1 MINKAQ
7 TSHLDSLGSFLA
19 MEIFSR
25 AQELEAQ
32 GRDIIHLEFGEP
44 DFSAPA
50 DAVESVRKSMEINT
64 AGYTF
69 SQGLEGL
76 RIEIANKYSL
86 DYGVK
91 ILPEQVLVSN
101 GSSLLLYFAI
111 RILAPPG
118 SHVILTDPCYAC
130 YENVVR
136 LAGAEPVMIKL
147 RHEDGFQLNVDDLKK
162 RVTPKT
168 RAMLINSPMNPTGV
182 VFSSEVMT
190 ALAELDIPV
199 ISDEIYADLSFEDPP
214 CSFLSYSP
222 QTVAIHGFSKSYAMT
237 GWRLGYMIT
246 PLEWMSAAD
255 RLHQNLMISATE
267 FVQEAGIWVLQKRK
281 AYRESMKT
289 EFNRRRLFVLERMRE
304 LGMDLGYTPTGA
316 FYVLYKYRDSGKSS
330 LDLCHEV
337 LEKTGVAIA
346 PGSDFGHAAEGFV
359 RISYAQ
365 SMENIDRALIK
376 LAECKL
382 LTS

>member
-1 MINKAQ
+1 MISTSQ
-7 TSHLDSLGSFLA
+7 TSHLDSIDSFLA
-19 MEIFSR
+19 MEVFTK
-25 AQELEAQ
+25 AQALEAQ

-44 DFSAPA
+44 DFTAPPVA
-50 DAVESVRKSMEINT
+50 AESVKKSMEINE

-69 SQGLEGL
+69 SQGLEEL
-76 RIEIANKYSL
+76 RIEIAKKYANE
-86 DYGVK
+86 YEVK

-101 GSSLLLYFAI
+101 GSSLLLYLAI

-118 SHVILTDPCYAC
+118 SQVILTDPCYAC

-182 VFSSEVMT
+182 VFSSEVMK
-190 ALAELDIPV
+190 ALAELDIPI

-246 PLEWMSAAD
+246 PMEWMSAAD
-255 RLHQNLMISATE
+255 RLHQNLMISTTE
-267 FVQEAGIWVLQKRK
+267 FVQEAGISVLRTSA
-281 AYRESMKT
+281 AYCESMKT

-346 PGSDFGHAAEGFV
+346 PGRDFGLGAEGFV

-365 SMENIDRALIK
+365 SMEDLDRALNL
-376 LAECKL
+376 LAESML
-382 LTS
+382 L

>member
-1 MINKAQ
+1 MISTSQ
-7 TSHLDSLGSFLA
+7 TSHLDSIDSFLA
-19 MEIFSR
+19 MEIFAK
-25 AQELEAQ
+25 AQALEAQ

-44 DFSAPA
+44 DFTAPSAA
-50 DAVESVRKSMEINT
+50 TESVKKSMKIND

-69 SQGLEGL
+69 SQGLEEL
-76 RIEIANKYSL
+76 RNEIVKKYAN

-101 GSSLLLYFAI
+101 GSSLLLYLAI

-118 SHVILTDPCYAC
+118 SQVILTDPCYAC

-136 LAGAEPVMIKL
+136 LAGSEPVMVKL

-168 RAMLINSPMNPTGV
+168 RAILINSPMNPTGV
-182 VFSSEVMT
+182 VFSSEVMK
-190 ALAELDIPV
+190 AIAELDIPV

-267 FVQEAGIWVLQKRK
+267 FVQEAGISVLRK
-281 AYRESMKT
+281 SVAYCESMKT
-289 EFNRRRLFVLERMRE
+289 EFNRRRLFVLDRMHE

-346 PGSDFGHAAEGFV
+346 PGRDFGLGAEGFV

-365 SMENIDRALIK
+365 SMENLDRSLNL
-376 LAECKL
+376 LAESML
-382 LTS
+382 L

>member
-1 MINKAQ
+1 MISTSQ
-7 TSHLDSLGSFLA
+7 TSHLDSIDSFLA
-19 MEIFSR
+19 MEVFAK
-25 AQELEAQ
+25 AQALEAQ

-44 DFSAPA
+44 DFTAPSAA
-50 DAVESVRKSMEINT
+50 AESVKKSMEIND

-69 SQGLEGL
+69 SQGLEEL
-76 RIEIANKYSL
+76 RIEIAKKYAN

-101 GSSLLLYFAI
+101 GSSLLLYLAI

-118 SHVILTDPCYAC
+118 SQVILTDPCYAC

-168 RAMLINSPMNPTGV
+168 KAMLINSPMNPTGV
-182 VFSSEVMT
+182 VFSSEVMK
-190 ALAELDIPV
+190 ALAELDIPI

-255 RLHQNLMISATE
+255 RLHQNLMISATD
-267 FVQEAGIWVLQKRK
+267 FVQEAGISVMRK
-281 AYRESMKT
+281 SAAYCESMKT

-316 FYVLYKYRDSGKSS
+316 FYVLYKYRDSRKSS

-346 PGSDFGHAAEGFV
+346 PGRDFGLGAEGFV

-365 SMENIDRALIK
+365 SMENLDRALNL
-376 LAECKL
+376 LAESML
-382 LTS
+382 L

>member
-1 MINKAQ
+1 MISTSQ
-7 TSHLDSLGSFLA
+7 TSHLDSIDSFLA
-19 MEIFSR
+19 MEVF
-25 AQELEAQ
+25 AKAKALEAQ

-44 DFSAPA
+44 DFTAPSAA
-50 DAVESVRKSMEINT
+50 AESVKKSMEIND

-69 SQGLEGL
+69 SQGLEEL
-76 RIEIANKYSL
+76 RIEIAKKYAN

-101 GSSLLLYFAI
+101 GSSLLLYLAI

-118 SHVILTDPCYAC
+118 SQVILTDPCYAC

-147 RHEDGFQLNVDDLKK
+147 RHEDGFQLNVDDLKT

-190 ALAELDIPV
+190 ALAELDIPI

-267 FVQEAGIWVLQKRK
+267 FLQEAGIWVLQKSK
-281 AYRESMKT
+281 AYCESMKT

-346 PGSDFGHAAEGFV
+346 PGRDFGLGAEGFV

-365 SMENIDRALIK
+365 SMENLDRALNL
-376 LAECKL
+376 LAESML
-382 LTS
+382 L

>member
-1 MINKAQ
+1 MISTAQ
-7 TSHLDSLGSFLA
+7 TSHLDSVGSFLA

-25 AQELEAQ
+25 AHELEAQ

-44 DFSAPA
+44 DFSAPPA
-50 DAVESVRKSMEINT
+50 AAESVRKSMGKNS

-76 RIEIANKYSL
+76 RNEIIKKYES

-91 ILPEQVLVSN
+91 IKPEQVLITN
-101 GSSLLLYFAI
+101 GSSLLLYLAI
-111 RILAPPG
+111 RMLAPPG
-118 SHVILTDPCYAC
+118 SQVILTDPCYAC

-147 RHEDGFQLNVDDLKK
+147 LHEDSFQLNVDELKK
-162 RVTPKT
+162 RVTAKT
-168 RAMLINSPMNPTGV
+168 RAILINSPMNPTGI
-182 VFSSEVMT
+182 VFSPEVLQS
-190 ALAELDIPV
+190 LADLDIPI
-199 ISDEIYADLSFEDPP
+199 ISDEIYADLSFEDSPR
-214 CSFLSYSP
+214 SFLSFSA
-222 QTVAIHGFSKSYAMT
+222 QTIAINGFSKYFAMT

-246 PLEWMSAAD
+246 PQEWMSAAD

-267 FVQEAGIWVLQKRK
+267 FVQEAGISVLQKSK
-281 AYRESMKT
+281 SYCEEMKT

-304 LGMDLGYTPTGA
+304 LGLDPGYKPDGA
-316 FYVLYKYRDSGKSS
+316 FYVFYRYPDSTKSS
-330 LDLCHEV
+330 LELCHEV

-346 PGSDFGHAAEGFV
+346 PGRDFGAMGEGYI
-359 RISYAQ
+359 RLSYAQ

-376 LAECKL
+376 LEECKL

>member
-1 MINKAQ
+1 MISTSQ
-7 TSHLDSLGSFLA
+7 TSHLDSIDSFLA
-19 MEIFSR
+19 MEIFAK
-25 AQELEAQ
+25 AQALEAQ

-44 DFSAPA
+44 DFTAPSAA
-50 DAVESVRKSMEINT
+50 TESVKKSMKIND

-69 SQGLEGL
+69 SQGLEEL
-76 RIEIANKYSL
+76 RNEIVKKYAN

-101 GSSLLLYFAI
+101 GSSLLLYLAI

-118 SHVILTDPCYAC
+118 SQVILTDPCYAC

-136 LAGAEPVMIKL
+136 LAGSEPVMVKL

-168 RAMLINSPMNPTGV
+168 RAILINSPMNPTGV
-182 VFSSEVMT
+182 VFSSEVMK
-190 ALAELDIPV
+190 AIAELDIPV

-267 FVQEAGIWVLQKRK
+267 FVQEAGISVLRK
-281 AYRESMKT
+281 SVAYCESMKT
-289 EFNRRRLFVLERMRE
+289 EFNRRRLFVLDRMHE

-316 FYVLYKYRDSGKSS
+316 FYVLYKYRDSAKSS

-346 PGSDFGHAAEGFV
+346 PGRDFGLGAEGFV

-365 SMENIDRALIK
+365 SMENLDRSLNL
-376 LAECKL
+376 LAESML
-382 LTS
+382 L

>member
-1 MINKAQ
+1 MISTSQ
-7 TSHLDSLGSFLA
+7 TSHLDSIDSFLA
-19 MEIFSR
+19 MEVFAK
-25 AQELEAQ
+25 AQALEAQ

-44 DFSAPA
+44 DFTAPPTA
-50 DAVESVRKSMEINT
+50 AESVKKSMEIND

-69 SQGLEGL
+69 SQGLEEL
-76 RIEIANKYSL
+76 RIDIAKKYAN

-101 GSSLLLYFAI
+101 GSSLLLYLAI

-118 SHVILTDPCYAC
+118 SQVILTDPCYAC

-147 RHEDGFQLNVDDLKK
+147 RHEDGFQLNVDDVKK

-190 ALAELDIPV
+190 ALAELDIPI

-267 FVQEAGIWVLQKRK
+267 FVQEAGISVLRK
-281 AYRESMKT
+281 SAAYCESMKT

-346 PGSDFGHAAEGFV
+346 PGRDFGLGAEGFV

-365 SMENIDRALIK
+365 SMEDLDRALNL
-376 LAECKL
+376 LAESML
-382 LTS
+382 L

>member
-101 GSSLLLYFAI
+101 GSSLLLNFAI

-147 RHEDGFQLNVDDLKK
+147 RQEDGFQLNVDDLKK
-162 RVTPKT
+162 RVTSKT
-168 RAMLINSPMNPTGV
+168 RAILINSPMNPTGV

-190 ALAELDIPV
+190 ALADLDIPV

-214 CSFLSYSP
+214 SSFLSFST

-246 PLEWMSAAD
+246 PLEWMPAAD
-255 RLHQNLMISATE
+255 RLHQNLMISATQ
-267 FVQEAGIWVLQKRK
+267 FIQEAGISVLRK
-281 AYRESMKT
+281 SAAYCEEMKK
-289 EFNRRRLFVLERMRE
+289 EFNLRRLFVLERMRE

-330 LDLCHEV
+330 LELCHEV

-346 PGSDFGHAAEGFV
+346 PGSDFGLAAEGFV

>member
-1 MINKAQ
+1 MISTSQ
-7 TSHLDSLGSFLA
+7 TSHLDSIDSFLA
-19 MEIFSR
+19 MEIFAK
-25 AQELEAQ
+25 AQALEAQ

-44 DFSAPA
+44 DFTAPPA
-50 DAVESVRKSMEINT
+50 ATESVKKSMKIND

-69 SQGLEGL
+69 SQGLEEL
-76 RIEIANKYSL
+76 RNEIVKKYAN

-101 GSSLLLYFAI
+101 GSSLLLYLAI

-118 SHVILTDPCYAC
+118 SQVILTDPCYAC

-136 LAGAEPVMIKL
+136 LAGSEPVMVKL

-168 RAMLINSPMNPTGV
+168 RAILINSPMNPTGV
-182 VFSSEVMT
+182 VFSSEVMK
-190 ALAELDIPV
+190 AIAELDIPV

-267 FVQEAGIWVLQKRK
+267 FVQEAGISVLRK
-281 AYRESMKT
+281 SVAYCESMKT
-289 EFNRRRLFVLERMRE
+289 EFNRRRLFVLDRMHE

-316 FYVLYKYRDSGKSS
+316 FYVLYKYRDSGKFS

-346 PGSDFGHAAEGFV
+346 PGRDFGLGAEGFV

-365 SMENIDRALIK
+365 SMENLDRSLNL
-376 LAECKL
+376 LAESML
-382 LTS
+382 L

>member
-1 MINKAQ
+1 MISTSQ
-7 TSHLDSLGSFLA
+7 TSHLDSIDSFLA
-19 MEIFSR
+19 MEVFAK
-25 AQELEAQ
+25 AQALEAQ

-44 DFSAPA
+44 DFTAPSAA
-50 DAVESVRKSMEINT
+50 TESVKKSMKIND

-69 SQGLEGL
+69 SQGLEEL
-76 RIEIANKYSL
+76 RNEIVKKYAN

-101 GSSLLLYFAI
+101 GSSLLLYLAI

-118 SHVILTDPCYAC
+118 SQVILTDPCYAC

-136 LAGAEPVMIKL
+136 LAGSEPVMVKL

-168 RAMLINSPMNPTGV
+168 RAILINSPMNPTGV
-182 VFSSEVMT
+182 VFSSEVMK
-190 ALAELDIPV
+190 AIAELDIPV

-267 FVQEAGIWVLQKRK
+267 FVQEAGISVLRK
-281 AYRESMKT
+281 SVAYCESMKT
-289 EFNRRRLFVLERMRE
+289 EFNRRRLFVLDRMHE

-316 FYVLYKYRDSGKSS
+316 FYVLYKYRDSEKFS

-346 PGSDFGHAAEGFV
+346 PGRDFGLGAEGFV

-365 SMENIDRALIK
+365 SMEDLDRSLNL
-376 LAECKL
+376 LAESML
-382 LTS
+382 L

>member
-1 MINKAQ
+1 MISTSQ
-7 TSHLDSLGSFLA
+7 TSHLDSIDSFLA
-19 MEIFSR
+19 MEIFAK
-25 AQELEAQ
+25 AQALEAQ

-44 DFSAPA
+44 DFTAPSAA
-50 DAVESVRKSMEINT
+50 TESVKKSMKIND

-69 SQGLEGL
+69 SQGLEEL
-76 RIEIANKYSL
+76 RNEIVKKYAN

-101 GSSLLLYFAI
+101 GSSLLLYLAI

-118 SHVILTDPCYAC
+118 SQVILTDPCYAC

-136 LAGAEPVMIKL
+136 LAGSEPVMVKL

-168 RAMLINSPMNPTGV
+168 RAILINSPMNPTGV
-182 VFSSEVMT
+182 VFSSEVMK
-190 ALAELDIPV
+190 AIAELDIPV

-267 FVQEAGIWVLQKRK
+267 FVQEAGISVLRK
-281 AYRESMKT
+281 SVAYCESMKT
-289 EFNRRRLFVLERMRE
+289 EFNRRRLFVLDRMHE

-316 FYVLYKYRDSGKSS
+316 FYVLYKYRDSEKFS

-346 PGSDFGHAAEGFV
+346 PGRDFGLGAEGFV

-365 SMENIDRALIK
+365 SMEDLDRALNL
-376 LAECKL
+376 LAESML
-382 LTS
+382 L

>member
-1 MINKAQ
+1 MISTSQ
-7 TSHLDSLGSFLA
+7 TSHLDSIDSFLA
-19 MEIFSR
+19 MEVFAK
-25 AQELEAQ
+25 AQALEAQ

-44 DFSAPA
+44 DFTAPSAA
-50 DAVESVRKSMEINT
+50 TESVKKSMEIND

-69 SQGLEGL
+69 SQGLEEL
-76 RIEIANKYSL
+76 RNEIVKKYAN

-101 GSSLLLYFAI
+101 GSSLLLYLAI

-118 SHVILTDPCYAC
+118 SQVILTDPCYAC

-136 LAGAEPVMIKL
+136 LAGSEPVMVKL

-168 RAMLINSPMNPTGV
+168 RAILINSPMNPTGV
-182 VFSSEVMT
+182 VFSSEVMK
-190 ALAELDIPV
+190 AIAELDIPV

-267 FVQEAGIWVLQKRK
+267 FVQEAGISVLRK
-281 AYRESMKT
+281 SVAYCESMKT
-289 EFNRRRLFVLERMRE
+289 EFNRRRLFVLDRMHE

-316 FYVLYKYRDSGKSS
+316 FYVLYKYRDSEKFS

-346 PGSDFGHAAEGFV
+346 PGRDFGLGAEGFV

-365 SMENIDRALIK
+365 SMEDLDRSLNL
-376 LAECKL
+376 LAESML
-382 LTS
+382 L

>member
-1 MINKAQ
+1 MISTAQ
-7 TSHLDSLGSFLA
+7 TSHLDSVGSFLA

-25 AQELEAQ
+25 AHELEDQ
-32 GRDIIHLEFGEP
+32 GRDIVHLEFGEP
-44 DFSAPA
+44 DFSAPPA
-50 DAVESVRKSMEINT
+50 AAESVRKSMGKNS

-76 RIEIANKYSL
+76 RNEITKKYER

-91 ILPEQVLVSN
+91 IKPEQVLITN
-101 GSSLLLYFAI
+101 GSSLLLYLAI
-111 RILAPPG
+111 RMLAPPG
-118 SHVILTDPCYAC
+118 SQVILTDPCYAC

-147 RHEDGFQLNVDDLKK
+147 RHEDGFQLDVDELKK
-162 RVTPKT
+162 RVTAKT
-168 RAMLINSPMNPTGV
+168 RAILINSPMNPTGV
-182 VFSSEVMT
+182 VFSPEVLQS
-190 ALAELDIPV
+190 LADLDIPV
-199 ISDEIYADLSFEDPP
+199 ISDEIYADLSFEDSPR
-214 CSFLSYSP
+214 SFLSFSA
-222 QTVAIHGFSKSYAMT
+222 QTIAINGFSKYFAMT

-246 PLEWMSAAD
+246 PPEWMSAAD

-267 FVQEAGIWVLQKRK
+267 FVQEAGISVLQKSK
-281 AYRESMKT
+281 AYCEEMKA

-304 LGMDLGYTPTGA
+304 LGLDPGYTPDGA
-316 FYVLYKYRDSGKSS
+316 FYVFYKYLDSTKSS
-330 LDLCHEV
+330 LELCHEV

-346 PGSDFGHAAEGFV
+346 PGRDFGAMGEGYI
-359 RISYAQ
+359 RLSYAQ

>member
-1 MINKAQ
+1 MISTSQ
-7 TSHLDSLGSFLA
+7 TSHLDSIDSFLA
-19 MEIFSR
+19 MEVFAK
-25 AQELEAQ
+25 AQALEAQ

-44 DFSAPA
+44 DFTAPPA
-50 DAVESVRKSMEINT
+50 AAESVKKSMEIND

-69 SQGLEGL
+69 SQGLEEL
-76 RIEIANKYSL
+76 RIEIAKKYAN

-101 GSSLLLYFAI
+101 GSSLLLYLAI

-118 SHVILTDPCYAC
+118 SQVILTDPCYAC
-130 YENVVR
+130 YENVVQ

-182 VFSSEVMT
+182 VFSSEVMK
-190 ALAELDIPV
+190 ALAELDIPI

-267 FVQEAGIWVLQKRK
+267 FVQEAGIWVLQKSK

-346 PGSDFGHAAEGFV
+346 PGRDFGLGAEGFV

-365 SMENIDRALIK
+365 SMENLDRALNL
-376 LAECKL
+376 LAESML
-382 LTS
+382 L

>member
-1 MINKAQ
+1 MISTSQ
-7 TSHLDSLGSFLA
+7 TSHLDSIDSFLA
-19 MEIFSR
+19 MEVFAK
-25 AQELEAQ
+25 AQALEAQ

-44 DFSAPA
+44 DFTAPSAA
-50 DAVESVRKSMEINT
+50 TESVKKSMEIND

-69 SQGLEGL
+69 SQGLEEL
-76 RIEIANKYSL
+76 RNEIVKKYAN

-101 GSSLLLYFAI
+101 GSSLLLYLAI

-118 SHVILTDPCYAC
+118 SQVILTDPCYAC

-136 LAGAEPVMIKL
+136 LAGSEPVMVKL

-168 RAMLINSPMNPTGV
+168 RAILINSPMNPTGV
-182 VFSSEVMT
+182 VFSSEVMK
-190 ALAELDIPV
+190 AIAELDIPV

-267 FVQEAGIWVLQKRK
+267 FVQEAGISVLRK
-281 AYRESMKT
+281 SVAYCESMKT
-289 EFNRRRLFVLERMRE
+289 EFNRRRLFVLDRMHE

-316 FYVLYKYRDSGKSS
+316 FYVLYKYRDSGKIS

-346 PGSDFGHAAEGFV
+346 PGRDFGLGAEGFV

-365 SMENIDRALIK
+365 SMENLDRSLNL
-376 LAECKL
+376 LAESML
-382 LTS
+382 L

>member
-1 MINKAQ
+1 MISTSQ
-7 TSHLDSLGSFLA
+7 TSHLDSIDSFLA
-19 MEIFSR
+19 MEVFAK
-25 AQELEAQ
+25 AQALEAQ

-44 DFSAPA
+44 DFTAPP
-50 DAVESVRKSMEINT
+50 AVAESVKKSMEIND

-69 SQGLEGL
+69 SQGLEEL
-76 RIEIANKYSL
+76 RIEIAKKYAN

-101 GSSLLLYFAI
+101 GSSLLLYLAI

-118 SHVILTDPCYAC
+118 SQVILTDPCYAC

-190 ALAELDIPV
+190 ALAELDIPI

-255 RLHQNLMISATE
+255 RLHQNLIISATE
-267 FVQEAGIWVLQKRK
+267 FVQEAGISVLRK
-281 AYRESMKT
+281 SAAYCESMKT

-346 PGSDFGHAAEGFV
+346 PGRDFGLGAEGFV

-365 SMENIDRALIK
+365 SMENLDRALNL
-376 LAECKL
+376 LAESML
-382 LTS
+382 L

>member
-1 MINKAQ
+1 MISTTQ
-7 TSHLDSLGSFLA
+7 TSHLDSIDSFLA
-19 MEIFSR
+19 MEVFAK
-25 AQELEAQ
+25 AQALEAQ

-44 DFSAPA
+44 DFTAPTA
-50 DAVESVRKSMEINT
+50 AAESVKKSMEINE

-69 SQGLEGL
+69 SQGLEEL
-76 RIEIANKYSL
+76 RIEIAKKYAN

-101 GSSLLLYFAI
+101 GSSLLLYLAI

-118 SHVILTDPCYAC
+118 SQVILTDPCYAC

-190 ALAELDIPV
+190 ALAELDIPI

-255 RLHQNLMISATE
+255 RLHQNLMISTTK
-267 FVQEAGIWVLQKRK
+267 FVQEAGISVLRK
-281 AYRESMKT
+281 SAAYCESMKT

-346 PGSDFGHAAEGFV
+346 PGRDFGLGAEGFV

-365 SMENIDRALIK
+365 SMENLDRALNL
-376 LAECKL
+376 LAESML
-382 LTS
+382 L

>member
-101 GSSLLLYFAI
+101 GSSLLLYLAI

-147 RHEDGFQLNVDDLKK
+147 RQEDGFQLNVDDLKK
-162 RVTPKT
+162 RVTSKT
-168 RAMLINSPMNPTGV
+168 RAILINSPMNPTGV
-182 VFSSEVMT
+182 VFSSEVMK
-190 ALAELDIPV
+190 ALAELDIPI

-246 PLEWMSAAD
+246 PLEWMPAAD
-255 RLHQNLMISATE
+255 RLHQNLMISATQ
-267 FVQEAGIWVLQKRK
+267 FIQEAGISVLRK
-281 AYRESMKT
+281 SAAYCEEMKK
-289 EFNRRRLFVLERMRE
+289 EFNLRRLFVLERMRE

-330 LDLCHEV
+330 LELCHEV

-346 PGSDFGHAAEGFV
+346 PGSDFGLAAEGFV